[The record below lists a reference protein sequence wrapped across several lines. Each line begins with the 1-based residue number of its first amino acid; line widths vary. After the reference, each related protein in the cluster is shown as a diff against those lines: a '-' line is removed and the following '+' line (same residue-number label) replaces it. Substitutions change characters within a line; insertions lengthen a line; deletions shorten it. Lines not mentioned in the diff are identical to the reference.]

1 MLYFYVMKKIS
12 IFFLISI
19 SILFL
24 SCTSTK
30 ISQEEPVEEVEEVIE
45 EDLFGKRYIDWK
57 YKGFGSQLPPWI
69 DSAFDNSIE
78 EVRSIIPQLAE
89 KKILILRVD
98 SETLDQ
104 AELAI
109 NQGLENGISLE
120 GDIYTLYERFWVML
134 ADDFIQKEG
143 CPYTSLAILV
153 VEESGL

>member
-1 MLYFYVMKKIS
+1 MNKIS
-12 IFFLISI
+12 IFFLILI
-19 SILFL
+19 SIVFL

>member
-1 MLYFYVMKKIS
+1 MNKIS
-12 IFFLISI
+12 IFFLILI
-19 SILFL
+19 YIVFL

-30 ISQEEPVEEVEEVIE
+30 ISQEEPVEEVEEVEEVIE